1 MSEYQLPEVVRSA
14 PTCPGHW
21 QNISSF
27 GDLPGTYA
35 ACGFPRLDVI
45 VKSKAAIGH
54 DLCEDRL
61 MYAPFE
67 ARTANRNTH
76 KIMLLALLSF
86 IWRTH
91 QRKRVIPAAFAF
103 IFISILAM
111 PISNASASLLGS
123 NLFPADNP
131 WNQNISQAPAAT
143 NSAAI
148 IGNIGNGRFHPD
160 FGQDY
165 RSAGP
170 LYGIPYNVV
179 HGNAAPK
186 LRVVID
192 AYASQSD
199 VQNAPVPASAVIEG
213 DLDNAPTVGLN
224 NRGDSHLLI
233 WDEDNNIAYEFYRA
247 SRPSE
252 NSDAQWHAD
261 SETVWDMN
269 TNSFRTLGWTS
280 GDAAG
285 LPILPGLAR
294 PDEGLPVAQGGQ
306 GVIRHAL
313 RFTLPNAIILNQYLY
328 PASHTANPGNNN
340 HSIQP
345 PMGARFRLKA
355 GVNISTMNPQSRVI
369 AQAMKD
375 YGLIVADNGSA
386 FFMSGAS
393 YSPNASNQ
401 FSLTWDDNDIQDT
414 VHGLKSLW
422 YTNFEVMDL
431 SPAITAVN
439 PTQAVAG
446 TSVSITG
453 RNFSGAA
460 GRLTVLFGTNPLTP
474 TVSDDAHLTAVAPAG
489 SGTVDLRVQSGIG
502 NANSSANYTSPIWGY
517 GLSPT
522 SSVARFT
529 FQSLD
534 PFHAWLASYG
544 LPSNGS
550 ADYLDAD
557 SDGMNNWQEYRSGT
571 NPTNAGSVFR
581 IISGQMISS
590 TQFVVRWSSVSNRL
604 YDVSRATNLAT
615 GGGAFLPLT
624 GATNL
629 TATPPQNTW
638 TDSVS
643 RASPPGFYRVSVHQ

>member
-1 MSEYQLPEVVRSA
+1 
-14 PTCPGHW
+14 
-21 QNISSF
+21 
-27 GDLPGTYA
+27 
-35 ACGFPRLDVI
+35 
-45 VKSKAAIGH
+45 
-54 DLCEDRL
+54 
-61 MYAPFE
+61 MYAPFAARME
-67 ARTANRNTH
+67 ARNSQNN
-76 KIMLLALLSF
+76 INMMLAQPSGLPQHPRRWLA
-86 IWRTH
+86 
-91 QRKRVIPAAFAF
+91 AAFAF
-103 IFISILAM
+103 TWILAM
-111 PISNASASLLGS
+111 PLSKTYASLLGS

-131 WNQNISQAPAAT
+131 WNQNVSQAPAAT

-148 IGNIGNGRFHPD
+148 ISNIGNGRFHPD

-165 RSAGP
+165 RSGGP

-179 HGNAAPK
+179 HGNSTPK
-186 LRVVID
+186 IHVVIG

-199 VQNAPVPASAVIEG
+199 VVNAPVPTNAVIEG
-213 DLDNAPTVGLN
+213 DMDNGPTAGLN

-252 NSDAQWHAD
+252 NADTQWHAD
-261 SETVWDMN
+261 SETVWDMK

-306 GVIRHAL
+306 GIIRHAL
-313 RFTLPNAIILNQYLY
+313 RFTLPNAIILNQYLF
-328 PASHTANPGNNN
+328 PASHTANPGNNSR
-340 HSIQP
+340 SIQP

-355 GVNISTMNPQSRVI
+355 SVNISTMNPQSKVI
-369 AQAMKD
+369 AQALKD

-386 FFMSGAS
+386 FFMTGAS
-393 YSPNASNQ
+393 YSPNTNNQ

-414 VHGLKSLW
+414 LHGLKSLW
-422 YTNFEVMDL
+422 FTNFEVVDL
-431 SPAITAVN
+431 SPAITAVT

-460 GRLTVLFGTNPLTP
+460 GRLSVLFGTNQ
-474 TVSDDAHLTAVAPAG
+474 VAAAISDDAHLSAVAPSS
-489 SGTVDLRVQSGIG
+489 SGTVDVRVQSGIG

-544 LPSNGS
+544 LASNGTT
-550 ADYLDAD
+550 DYLDSD
-557 SDGMNNWQEYRSGT
+557 NDGMSNWQEYLSGT
-571 NPTNAGSVFR
+571 NPTNSGSVFK

-604 YDVSRATNLAT
+604 YDVTRATNLT
-615 GGGAFLPLT
+615 SSGGAFVPLT

-629 TATPPQNTW
+629 AATPTQNVW

-643 RASPPGFYRVSVHQ
+643 RASPPAFYRVIVHQ